1 MNEDWNHE
9 DRMEF
14 YAKEK
19 AHSTKQ
25 ISNWVLFFG
34 VITILVSVAV
44 LCITLQQNKF

>member
-14 YAKEK
+14 YAKQT

-34 VITILVSVAV
+34 VITIIGLVVV
-44 LCITLQQNKF
+44 LMITLKFV

>member
-9 DRMEF
+9 DRIEF

-34 VITILVSVAV
+34 VITIIGLVVV
-44 LCITLQQNKF
+44 LMITLKFV

>member
-25 ISNWVLFFG
+25 ISNGVLFFG
-34 VITILVSVAV
+34 VITIIGLVVV
-44 LCITLQQNKF
+44 LMITLKFV

>member
-34 VITILVSVAV
+34 VITIIGLVVV
-44 LCITLQQNKF
+44 LMITLKFV